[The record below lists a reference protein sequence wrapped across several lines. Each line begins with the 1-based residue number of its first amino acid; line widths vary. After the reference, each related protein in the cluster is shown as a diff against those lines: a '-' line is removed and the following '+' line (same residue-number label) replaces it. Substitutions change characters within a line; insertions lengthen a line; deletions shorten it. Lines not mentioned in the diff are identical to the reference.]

1 MSNTITVD
9 ATAAPPRR
17 LFSKLQLQFALV
29 AVTLVAVG
37 YWLNRDTTIRISTET
52 RRDGLATIVW
62 VMYDDVPKFV
72 YIYGAP
78 REFDKVLRGVESNS
92 AGEFRAL
99 HGTVNGEAVRIAS
112 DAGSGLI
119 TIGDHKYDLSRGRTF
134 TIALQNDGAVTQYDV
149 DVPLPTEPASAE
161 RPYRFD
167 IPNAEVV
174 QFIRSAQAGM

>member
-9 ATAAPPRR
+9 PTAAPPRR
-17 LFSKLQLQFALV
+17 LFSKLLLRYVLAAVALV
-29 AVTLVAVG
+29 VVG
-37 YWLNRDTTIRISTET
+37 CRLTRDTTVRISTET
-52 RRDGLATIVW
+52 RQDGLATIVW
-62 VMYDDVPKFV
+62 VLYDDKPKFI

-78 REFDKVLRGVESNS
+78 REFDKVLHGSESNS

-99 HGTVNGEAVRIAS
+99 HGTVNGEPVKIAS
-112 DAGSGLI
+112 DAGSGVI

-134 TIALQNDGAVTQYDV
+134 TIALQHGGDVAQHDV

-167 IPNAEVV
+167 IPNAEVM
-174 QFIRSAQAGM
+174 QFIRSAQAGK